1 MSHFCNMRSVFKPLV
16 TYFRKILEKLR
27 KFSLRTPEI
36 KKKISL
42 KHPRIKEKN
51 KKKIGSNAKNLRKL
65 EPQPEQTFLI
75 KKNKKSAIQRP
86 SKLKIVENGGVIN
99 VLDLPFPLPR
109 GQGYIY
115 FKLVHPLERKRNQSK
130 LVQL

>member
-42 KHPRIKEKN
+42 KHPRIKKKN
-51 KKKIGSNAKNLRKL
+51 KKKIGSNAKNLRNL

-75 KKNKKSAIQRP
+75 KKNKCSQ
-86 SKLKIVENGGVIN
+86 
-99 VLDLPFPLPR
+99 PL
-109 GQGYIY
+109 
-115 FKLVHPLERKRNQSK
+115 
-130 LVQL
+130 

>member
-1 MSHFCNMRSVFKPLV
+1 MSQFCNMRSVFKPLV

-42 KHPRIKEKN
+42 KHPRIKKKN
-51 KKKIGSNAKNLRKL
+51 KKKIGSNAKNLRNL

-75 KKNKKSAIQRP
+75 KKKRVYFLYLNIETCCTSFI
-86 SKLKIVENGGVIN
+86 LKIV
-99 VLDLPFPLPR
+99 LP
-109 GQGYIY
+109 
-115 FKLVHPLERKRNQSK
+115 VRK
-130 LVQL
+130 

>member
-1 MSHFCNMRSVFKPLV
+1 MSHFFNMRSVFKPLV

-42 KHPRIKEKN
+42 KHPRIKKKN
-51 KKKIGSNAKNLRKL
+51 KKKIGSNAKNLRNL

-75 KKNKKSAIQRP
+75 KKKECILLA
-86 SKLKIVENGGVIN
+86 
-99 VLDLPFPLPR
+99 
-109 GQGYIY
+109 YAY
-115 FKLVHPLERKRNQSK
+115 T
-130 LVQL
+130 

>member
-1 MSHFCNMRSVFKPLV
+1 MRSVFKPLV

-42 KHPRIKEKN
+42 KHPRIKKKN
-51 KKKIGSNAKNLRKL
+51 KKKIGSNAKNLRNL

-75 KKNKKSAIQRP
+75 KKKECIAY
-86 SKLKIVENGGVIN
+86 
-99 VLDLPFPLPR
+99 DM
-109 GQGYIY
+109 
-115 FKLVHPLERKRNQSK
+115 KLVLSITFTQLLLIFHCLFYAECLEKSR
-130 LVQL
+130 

>member
-1 MSHFCNMRSVFKPLV
+1 MSQFCNMRSVFKPLV

-42 KHPRIKEKN
+42 KHPRIKKKN
-51 KKKIGSNAKNLRKL
+51 KKKIGSNAKNLRNL

-75 KKNKKSAIQRP
+75 KQNECMHVVLCVLESAC
-86 SKLKIVENGGVIN
+86 
-99 VLDLPFPLPR
+99 
-109 GQGYIY
+109 
-115 FKLVHPLERKRNQSK
+115 
-130 LVQL
+130 

>member
-1 MSHFCNMRSVFKPLV
+1 MSQFCNMRSVFKPLV

-42 KHPRIKEKN
+42 KHPRIK
-51 KKKIGSNAKNLRKL
+51 KKIGSNAKNLRNL

-75 KKNKKSAIQRP
+75 KKKSVCNI
-86 SKLKIVENGGVIN
+86 
-99 VLDLPFPLPR
+99 
-109 GQGYIY
+109 
-115 FKLVHPLERKRNQSK
+115 
-130 LVQL
+130 VQLGLVV

>member
-1 MSHFCNMRSVFKPLV
+1 MSQFCNMRSVFKPLV

-42 KHPRIKEKN
+42 KHPRIKKKN
-51 KKKIGSNAKNLRKL
+51 KKKIGSNAKNLRNL

-75 KKNKKSAIQRP
+75 KKKKCNVGQTNKILGTSTGTLWGNKP
-86 SKLKIVENGGVIN
+86 V
-99 VLDLPFPLPR
+99 PFEEYIPL
-109 GQGYIY
+109 I
-115 FKLVHPLERKRNQSK
+115 
-130 LVQL
+130 